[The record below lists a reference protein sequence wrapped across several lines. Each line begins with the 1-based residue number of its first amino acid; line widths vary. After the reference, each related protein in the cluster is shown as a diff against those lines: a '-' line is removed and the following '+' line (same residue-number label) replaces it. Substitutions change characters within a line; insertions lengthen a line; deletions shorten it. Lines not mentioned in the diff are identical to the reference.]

1 MNNDI
6 KVMFKKV
13 HKKAKIPEYKHVGD
27 SGCDLFAI
35 KRFTVRPGEIYLID
49 LGFSIEMSKGIEAQI
64 RSRSGLAIKKGLV
77 VVNQPGTIDASY
89 KGPVKVGLIN
99 LGDKMITIECGARVA
114 QMVFAPVYRA
124 HFVEVKELSKS
135 DRGTGG
141 FGSTGK

>member
-6 KVMFKKV
+6 KVLFKRM
-13 HKKAKIPEYKHVGD
+13 HKKARVPKYKHVGD

-35 KRFTVRPGEIYLID
+35 ERFVVRPREIYLTD

-64 RSRSGLAIKKGLV
+64 RSRSGLATKKGLV
-77 VVNQPGTIDASY
+77 VVNQPGTIDSSY

-99 LGDKMITIECGARVA
+99 LSDKMVIVESGDRIA

-124 HFVEVKELSKS
+124 HFIEVGKLNKS
-135 DRGTGG
+135 DRGADG
-141 FGSTGK
+141 FGSTGL